1 MAIIFFVFNFLV
13 VFSSIAVLKKMLKKY
28 DEVTCAIMDSFAD
41 HIDESTHVGTKSV
54 WGHDC
59 VNIVNEEWFDDIAL
73 RWCS

>member
-1 MAIIFFVFNFLV
+1 
-13 VFSSIAVLKKMLKKY
+13 MLKKY
-28 DEVTCAIMDSFAD
+28 DEVTCAIMDGFAD